1 MLINRL
7 IFFFLLSLTFSS
19 SPSPNHSLQHSH
31 WTNRRRRHSD
41 WRSLRQYKFRW
52 LRKRY
57 SWSICA
63 PYMPKWTIGFIV
75 RSRRWL
81 LNPLGLEH
89 GVCPPPAL
97 KNAIRE
103 KPMHSAMLPP
113 TASSQ
118 RDWIMQSVVGINAKM
133 GNRVLNAAKPPNVF
147 PSLDWVHHMPSV
159 ARKSVNGEYSII

>member
-1 MLINRL
+1 MINTIITILRLLMLINRL

-89 GVCPPPAL
+89 GVCPPPRIEECHSGKTDAFCDVTSDCL
-97 KNAIRE
+97 IAKGLDHAICRWD
-103 KPMHSAMLPP
+103 
-113 TASSQ
+113 Q
-118 RDWIMQSVVGINAKM
+118 CQ
-133 GNRVLNAAKPPNVF
+133 
-147 PSLDWVHHMPSV
+147 
-159 ARKSVNGEYSII
+159 NGQPGA